1 MKHKNISIIFI
12 SLLIIAIL
20 LMMSPNM
27 LAYTIPAVENL
38 KVEYTDG
45 TAYLSWSS
53 VANADGYEVF
63 VNIPGY
69 GYANIGSVSDNKVSV
84 IGISEDTAYSVKVRA
99 YEYVNN
105 IRETGSFSNE
115 VDFDTNKEAD
125 LDRVTGVKVE
135 TTENIANVSWNS
147 VSGADGYE
155 VYLDIPNYGYLKIGN
170 VTTNSA
176 ILMGFPTNGKY
187 AVKIRAYKGTNGED
201 GYGEFSSSKTFNID
215 NEDLDDDKKVELD
228 QVRNLTYDLDKD
240 KVYLDW
246 SNVTDADEYIVYI
259 SINGGSYSEIGRV
272 TGSEAIIN
280 DLREN
285 TTYKVKIAAYNKH
298 DDVYGEESKVI
309 TFKTD
314 KEFEEKIEID
324 KVRNLTVDVDGN
336 KVYLDWS
343 NVADADEYEVYL
355 SKNSGAYSLVGTVE
369 NSNATISE
377 LDYDTSYKVKVR
389 AYNEKYDEY
398 GTYSDIK
405 SFKTEEDEDK
415 IEIGKVRNLS
425 VDVDGNKVY
434 LDWSNVADADE
445 YEVYLS
451 KNSGAYS
458 LIGTVTNSNATISE
472 LDYDTSYKVKVRA
485 YNEKYD
491 EYGTYSDI
499 KSFKTEEDE
508 DKIEIGKVRNLSV
521 DVDGNKVYLDWSNV
535 ADADEYEVYL
545 SKNSGA
551 YKLVGTVANS
561 NATISQLDYNT
572 SYKVKVRAYNERYD
586 EYGTYSDIESFK
598 TEKRYNDDDED
609 DYTSTTVGTVRALS
623 LEVQNRNE
631 VALEWSA
638 VSGADG
644 YEVYLSEDGG
654 SYKHVL
660 TTKYVKEII
669 TDLEYNTSYRV
680 KVRAYKEVNGREKYG
695 SYSSAKSFKTER
707 YSSSINNEDVGKVT
721 NVKATVTGSTVYLS
735 WKSVPGAVKYEI
747 LFTVPGY
754 GGATSIWSEGP
765 GRTISGLTTKDSNY
779 TARVRAYKYVD
790 GRLVPGEYSDVVR
803 FHGE

>member
-1 MKHKNISIIFI
+1 MMKHKNISIIFI

-155 VYLDIPNYGYLKIGN
+155 VYIDIPSYGYLKIGN

-215 NEDLDDDKKVELD
+215 NEELDDDKKVELD
-228 QVRNLTYDLDKD
+228 QVENLTYDLDKD
-240 KVYLDW
+240 KVYLNW

-272 TGSEAIIN
+272 TGSEATIN
-280 DLREN
+280 ALKEN

-298 DDVYGEESKVI
+298 DDVYGEESKII
-309 TFKTD
+309 TFTTD
-314 KEFEEKIEID
+314 REFEEKIELD
-324 KVRNLTVDVDGN
+324 KVRNLT
-336 KVYLDWS
+336 
-343 NVADADEYEVYL
+343 
-355 SKNSGAYSLVGTVE
+355 
-369 NSNATISE
+369 
-377 LDYDTSYKVKVR
+377 
-389 AYNEKYDEY
+389 
-398 GTYSDIK
+398 
-405 SFKTEEDEDK
+405 
-415 IEIGKVRNLS
+415 

-660 TTKYVKEII
+660 TTKYVTEII

>member
-1 MKHKNISIIFI
+1 MMKHKNISIIFI

-155 VYLDIPNYGYLKIGN
+155 VYIDIPSYGYLKIGN

-298 DDVYGEESKVI
+298 DDVYGEESKII

-314 KEFEEKIEID
+314 KEFEEKIELD

-343 NVADADEYEVYL
+343 NVTDADEYEVYL
-355 SKNSGAYSLVGTVE
+355 SKNSGAYSLVGTV
-369 NSNATISE
+369 
-377 LDYDTSYKVKVR
+377 
-389 AYNEKYDEY
+389 
-398 GTYSDIK
+398 
-405 SFKTEEDEDK
+405 
-415 IEIGKVRNLS
+415 
-425 VDVDGNKVY
+425 
-434 LDWSNVADADE
+434 
-445 YEVYLS
+445 
-451 KNSGAYS
+451 
-458 LIGTVTNSNATISE
+458 TNSNATISQ
-472 LDYDTSYKVKVRA
+472 LDYNTSYKVKVRA

-586 EYGTYSDIESFK
+586 EYGTYSDIKSFK

>member
-1 MKHKNISIIFI
+1 MMKHKNISIIFI

-155 VYLDIPNYGYLKIGN
+155 VYIDIPNYGYLKIGN

-272 TGSEAIIN
+272 TGSEATIN
-280 DLREN
+280 ALKEN

-298 DDVYGEESKVI
+298 DDVYGEESKII

-314 KEFEEKIEID
+314 KEFEEKIELD

-355 SKNSGAYSLVGTVE
+355 SKNSGAYKLVGTVA
-369 NSNATISE
+369 NSNATISQ
-377 LDYDTSYKVKVR
+377 LDY
-389 AYNEKYDEY
+389 N
-398 GTYSDIK
+398 
-405 SFKTEEDEDK
+405 
-415 IEIGKVRNLS
+415 
-425 VDVDGNKVY
+425 
-434 LDWSNVADADE
+434 
-445 YEVYLS
+445 
-451 KNSGAYS
+451 
-458 LIGTVTNSNATISE
+458 
-472 LDYDTSYKVKVRA
+472 TSYKVKVRA

-572 SYKVKVRAYNERYD
+572 SYKVKVRAYNEKYD
-586 EYGTYSDIESFK
+586 EYGTYSDIKSFK

-623 LEVQNRNE
+623 LKVQNRNE

-669 TDLEYNTSYRV
+669 TDLEYNTSYKV

-754 GGATSIWSEGP
+754 GGTTSIWSEGP

>member
-155 VYLDIPNYGYLKIGN
+155 VYIDIPSYGYLKIGN

-298 DDVYGEESKVI
+298 DDVYGEESKII

-314 KEFEEKIEID
+314 KEFEEKIELD

-355 SKNSGAYSLVGTVE
+355 SKNSGAYSLVGTVT
-369 NSNATISE
+369 NSNATISQ

-415 IEIGKVRNLS
+415 IEIGK
-425 VDVDGNKVY
+425 
-434 LDWSNVADADE
+434 
-445 YEVYLS
+445 
-451 KNSGAYS
+451 
-458 LIGTVTNSNATISE
+458 I
-472 LDYDTSYKVKVRA
+472 
-485 YNEKYD
+485 
-491 EYGTYSDI
+491 
-499 KSFKTEEDE
+499 
-508 DKIEIGKVRNLSV
+508 RNLSV

-765 GRTISGLTTKDSNY
+765 GRTISGLTTKNSNY

>member
-215 NEDLDDDKKVELD
+215 NEELDDDKKVELD

-369 NSNATISE
+369 
-377 LDYDTSYKVKVR
+377 
-389 AYNEKYDEY
+389 
-398 GTYSDIK
+398 
-405 SFKTEEDEDK
+405 
-415 IEIGKVRNLS
+415 
-425 VDVDGNKVY
+425 
-434 LDWSNVADADE
+434 
-445 YEVYLS
+445 
-451 KNSGAYS
+451 
-458 LIGTVTNSNATISE
+458 NSNATISE

>member
-1 MKHKNISIIFI
+1 MMKHKNISIIFI

-155 VYLDIPNYGYLKIGN
+155 VYIDIPSYGYLKIGN

-215 NEDLDDDKKVELD
+215 NEELDDDKKVELD
-228 QVRNLTYDLDKD
+228 QVENLTYDLDKD
-240 KVYLDW
+240 KVYLNW

-272 TGSEAIIN
+272 TGSEATIN
-280 DLREN
+280 ALKEN

-298 DDVYGEESKVI
+298 DDVYGEESKII
-309 TFKTD
+309 TFTTD
-314 KEFEEKIEID
+314 REFEEKIELD
-324 KVRNLTVDVDGN
+324 KVRNLT
-336 KVYLDWS
+336 
-343 NVADADEYEVYL
+343 
-355 SKNSGAYSLVGTVE
+355 
-369 NSNATISE
+369 
-377 LDYDTSYKVKVR
+377 
-389 AYNEKYDEY
+389 
-398 GTYSDIK
+398 
-405 SFKTEEDEDK
+405 
-415 IEIGKVRNLS
+415 

-572 SYKVKVRAYNERYD
+572 SYKVKIRAYNERYD

-598 TEKRYNDDDED
+598 TEKRYNVDDED
-609 DYTSTTVGTVRALS
+609 VYSSTTVGTVRALS

>member
-155 VYLDIPNYGYLKIGN
+155 VYIDIPSYGYLKIGN

-298 DDVYGEESKVI
+298 DDVYGEESKII

-314 KEFEEKIEID
+314 KEFEEKIELD

-343 NVADADEYEVYL
+343 NVTDADEYEVYL
-355 SKNSGAYSLVGTVE
+355 SKNSGAYSLVGTV
-369 NSNATISE
+369 
-377 LDYDTSYKVKVR
+377 
-389 AYNEKYDEY
+389 
-398 GTYSDIK
+398 
-405 SFKTEEDEDK
+405 
-415 IEIGKVRNLS
+415 
-425 VDVDGNKVY
+425 
-434 LDWSNVADADE
+434 
-445 YEVYLS
+445 
-451 KNSGAYS
+451 
-458 LIGTVTNSNATISE
+458 TNSNATISQ

-586 EYGTYSDIESFK
+586 EYGTYSDIKSFK

-623 LEVQNRNE
+623 LKVQNRNE

>member
-1 MKHKNISIIFI
+1 MMKHKNISIIFI

-155 VYLDIPNYGYLKIGN
+155 VYIDIPSYGYLKIGN

-215 NEDLDDDKKVELD
+215 NEELDDDKKVELD
-228 QVRNLTYDLDKD
+228 QVENLTYDLDKD
-240 KVYLDW
+240 KVYLNW

-272 TGSEAIIN
+272 TGSEATIN
-280 DLREN
+280 ALKEN

-298 DDVYGEESKVI
+298 DDVYGEESKII
-309 TFKTD
+309 TFTTD
-314 KEFEEKIEID
+314 REFEEKIELD
-324 KVRNLTVDVDGN
+324 KVRNLT
-336 KVYLDWS
+336 
-343 NVADADEYEVYL
+343 
-355 SKNSGAYSLVGTVE
+355 
-369 NSNATISE
+369 
-377 LDYDTSYKVKVR
+377 
-389 AYNEKYDEY
+389 
-398 GTYSDIK
+398 
-405 SFKTEEDEDK
+405 
-415 IEIGKVRNLS
+415 

-508 DKIEIGKVRNLSV
+508 DKIEIGKVRNLRV

-586 EYGTYSDIESFK
+586 EYGTYSDIKSFK

>member
-155 VYLDIPNYGYLKIGN
+155 VYIDIPSYGYLKIGN

-215 NEDLDDDKKVELD
+215 NEELDDDKKVELD
-228 QVRNLTYDLDKD
+228 QVENLTYDLDKD
-240 KVYLDW
+240 KVYLNW

-272 TGSEAIIN
+272 TGSEATIN
-280 DLREN
+280 ALKEN

-298 DDVYGEESKVI
+298 DDVYGEESKII
-309 TFKTD
+309 TFTTD
-314 KEFEEKIEID
+314 REFEEKIELD
-324 KVRNLTVDVDGN
+324 KVRNLT
-336 KVYLDWS
+336 
-343 NVADADEYEVYL
+343 
-355 SKNSGAYSLVGTVE
+355 
-369 NSNATISE
+369 
-377 LDYDTSYKVKVR
+377 
-389 AYNEKYDEY
+389 
-398 GTYSDIK
+398 
-405 SFKTEEDEDK
+405 
-415 IEIGKVRNLS
+415 

-586 EYGTYSDIESFK
+586 EYGAYSDIKSFK
-598 TEKRYNDDDED
+598 TDKRYNDDED
-609 DYTSTTVGTVRALS
+609 DDNTSTTVGTVRGLDI
-623 LEVQNRNE
+623 EVQNRNE

>member
-451 KNSGAYS
+451 KNSGAY
-458 LIGTVTNSNATISE
+458 
-472 LDYDTSYKVKVRA
+472 
-485 YNEKYD
+485 
-491 EYGTYSDI
+491 
-499 KSFKTEEDE
+499 
-508 DKIEIGKVRNLSV
+508 
-521 DVDGNKVYLDWSNV
+521 
-535 ADADEYEVYL
+535 
-545 SKNSGA
+545 
-551 YKLVGTVANS
+551 KLVGTVANS

>member
-1 MKHKNISIIFI
+1 MMKHKNISIIFI

-155 VYLDIPNYGYLKIGN
+155 VYIDIPSYGYLKIGN

-272 TGSEAIIN
+272 TGSEATIN
-280 DLREN
+280 ALKEN

-298 DDVYGEESKVI
+298 DDVYGEESKII
-309 TFKTD
+309 TFTTD
-314 KEFEEKIEID
+314 REFEEKIELD
-324 KVRNLTVDVDGN
+324 KVRNLT
-336 KVYLDWS
+336 
-343 NVADADEYEVYL
+343 
-355 SKNSGAYSLVGTVE
+355 
-369 NSNATISE
+369 
-377 LDYDTSYKVKVR
+377 
-389 AYNEKYDEY
+389 
-398 GTYSDIK
+398 
-405 SFKTEEDEDK
+405 
-415 IEIGKVRNLS
+415 

-491 EYGTYSDI
+491 EYGAYSD
-499 KSFKTEEDE
+499 
-508 DKIEIGKVRNLSV
+508 VR
-521 DVDGNKVYLDWSNV
+521 
-535 ADADEYEVYL
+535 
-545 SKNSGA
+545 
-551 YKLVGTVANS
+551 
-561 NATISQLDYNT
+561 
-572 SYKVKVRAYNERYD
+572 
-586 EYGTYSDIESFK
+586 SFK

-623 LEVQNRNE
+623 LKVQNRNE

>member
-1 MKHKNISIIFI
+1 MMKHKNISIIFI

-155 VYLDIPNYGYLKIGN
+155 VYIDIPSYGYLKIGN

-298 DDVYGEESKVI
+298 DDVYGEESKII

-314 KEFEEKIEID
+314 KEFEEKIELD

-343 NVADADEYEVYL
+343 NVTDADEYEVYL
-355 SKNSGAYSLVGTVE
+355 SKNSGAYSLVGTV
-369 NSNATISE
+369 
-377 LDYDTSYKVKVR
+377 
-389 AYNEKYDEY
+389 
-398 GTYSDIK
+398 
-405 SFKTEEDEDK
+405 
-415 IEIGKVRNLS
+415 
-425 VDVDGNKVY
+425 
-434 LDWSNVADADE
+434 
-445 YEVYLS
+445 
-451 KNSGAYS
+451 
-458 LIGTVTNSNATISE
+458 TNSNATISQ

-586 EYGTYSDIESFK
+586 EYGTYSDIKSFK

-623 LEVQNRNE
+623 LKVQNRNE

>member
-155 VYLDIPNYGYLKIGN
+155 VYIDIPNYGYLKIGN

-272 TGSEAIIN
+272 TGSEATIN
-280 DLREN
+280 ALKEN

-298 DDVYGEESKVI
+298 DDVYGEESKII

-314 KEFEEKIEID
+314 KEFEEKIELD
-324 KVRNLTVDVDGN
+324 KVRNLT
-336 KVYLDWS
+336 
-343 NVADADEYEVYL
+343 
-355 SKNSGAYSLVGTVE
+355 
-369 NSNATISE
+369 
-377 LDYDTSYKVKVR
+377 
-389 AYNEKYDEY
+389 
-398 GTYSDIK
+398 
-405 SFKTEEDEDK
+405 
-415 IEIGKVRNLS
+415 

>member
-1 MKHKNISIIFI
+1 MMKHKNISIIFI

-272 TGSEAIIN
+272 TGSEATIN
-280 DLREN
+280 ALKEN

-298 DDVYGEESKVI
+298 DDVYGEESKII
-309 TFKTD
+309 TFTTD
-314 KEFEEKIEID
+314 REFEEKIELD
-324 KVRNLTVDVDGN
+324 KVRNLT
-336 KVYLDWS
+336 
-343 NVADADEYEVYL
+343 
-355 SKNSGAYSLVGTVE
+355 
-369 NSNATISE
+369 
-377 LDYDTSYKVKVR
+377 
-389 AYNEKYDEY
+389 
-398 GTYSDIK
+398 
-405 SFKTEEDEDK
+405 
-415 IEIGKVRNLS
+415 

-586 EYGTYSDIESFK
+586 EYGTYSDIKSFK

>member
-1 MKHKNISIIFI
+1 MMKHKNISIIFI

-298 DDVYGEESKVI
+298 DDVYGEESKII

-314 KEFEEKIEID
+314 KEFEEKIELD

-343 NVADADEYEVYL
+343 NVTDADEYEVYL

-369 NSNATISE
+369 
-377 LDYDTSYKVKVR
+377 
-389 AYNEKYDEY
+389 
-398 GTYSDIK
+398 
-405 SFKTEEDEDK
+405 
-415 IEIGKVRNLS
+415 
-425 VDVDGNKVY
+425 
-434 LDWSNVADADE
+434 
-445 YEVYLS
+445 
-451 KNSGAYS
+451 
-458 LIGTVTNSNATISE
+458 NSNATISE

>member
-1 MKHKNISIIFI
+1 MMKHKNISIIFI

-155 VYLDIPNYGYLKIGN
+155 VYIDIPSYGYLKIGN

-215 NEDLDDDKKVELD
+215 NEELDDDKKVELD

-272 TGSEAIIN
+272 TGSEATIN
-280 DLREN
+280 ALKEN

-298 DDVYGEESKVI
+298 DDVYGEESKII

-314 KEFEEKIEID
+314 KEFEEKIELD

-355 SKNSGAYSLVGTVE
+355 SKNSGAYSLIGTVT

-499 KSFKTEEDE
+499 KSFKTE
-508 DKIEIGKVRNLSV
+508 
-521 DVDGNKVYLDWSNV
+521 
-535 ADADEYEVYL
+535 
-545 SKNSGA
+545 
-551 YKLVGTVANS
+551 
-561 NATISQLDYNT
+561 
-572 SYKVKVRAYNERYD
+572 
-586 EYGTYSDIESFK
+586 
-598 TEKRYNDDDED
+598 KRYNDDDED

-623 LEVQNRNE
+623 LKVQNRNE

>member
-1 MKHKNISIIFI
+1 MMKHKNISIIFI

-155 VYLDIPNYGYLKIGN
+155 VYIDIPSYGYLKIGN

-298 DDVYGEESKVI
+298 DDVYGEESKII

-314 KEFEEKIEID
+314 KEFEEKIELD

-343 NVADADEYEVYL
+343 NVTDADEYEVYL
-355 SKNSGAYSLVGTVE
+355 SKNSGAYSLVGTV
-369 NSNATISE
+369 
-377 LDYDTSYKVKVR
+377 
-389 AYNEKYDEY
+389 
-398 GTYSDIK
+398 
-405 SFKTEEDEDK
+405 
-415 IEIGKVRNLS
+415 
-425 VDVDGNKVY
+425 
-434 LDWSNVADADE
+434 
-445 YEVYLS
+445 
-451 KNSGAYS
+451 
-458 LIGTVTNSNATISE
+458 TNSNATISQ

-586 EYGTYSDIESFK
+586 EYGTYSDIKSFK

>member
-1 MKHKNISIIFI
+1 MMKHKNISIIFI

-155 VYLDIPNYGYLKIGN
+155 VYIDIPNYGYLKIGN

-298 DDVYGEESKVI
+298 DDVYGEESKII
-309 TFKTD
+309 TFTTD
-314 KEFEEKIEID
+314 REFEEKIELD

-355 SKNSGAYSLVGTVE
+355 SKNSGAYKLVGTVA
-369 NSNATISE
+369 NSNATISQ
-377 LDYDTSYKVKVR
+377 LDY
-389 AYNEKYDEY
+389 N
-398 GTYSDIK
+398 
-405 SFKTEEDEDK
+405 
-415 IEIGKVRNLS
+415 
-425 VDVDGNKVY
+425 
-434 LDWSNVADADE
+434 
-445 YEVYLS
+445 
-451 KNSGAYS
+451 
-458 LIGTVTNSNATISE
+458 
-472 LDYDTSYKVKVRA
+472 TSYKVKVRA

-572 SYKVKVRAYNERYD
+572 SYKVKVRAYNEKYD
-586 EYGTYSDIESFK
+586 EYGTYSDIKSFK

-609 DYTSTTVGTVRALS
+609 DYTSTTVGSVRALS

>member
-1 MKHKNISIIFI
+1 MMKHKNISIIFI

-201 GYGEFSSSKTFNID
+201 GYGEFSSSKTFNIE

-298 DDVYGEESKVI
+298 DDVYGEESKII
-309 TFKTD
+309 TFTTD
-314 KEFEEKIEID
+314 REFEEKIELD
-324 KVRNLTVDVDGN
+324 KVRNLT
-336 KVYLDWS
+336 
-343 NVADADEYEVYL
+343 
-355 SKNSGAYSLVGTVE
+355 
-369 NSNATISE
+369 
-377 LDYDTSYKVKVR
+377 
-389 AYNEKYDEY
+389 
-398 GTYSDIK
+398 
-405 SFKTEEDEDK
+405 
-415 IEIGKVRNLS
+415 
-425 VDVDGNKVY
+425 
-434 LDWSNVADADE
+434 
-445 YEVYLS
+445 
-451 KNSGAYS
+451 
-458 LIGTVTNSNATISE
+458 
-472 LDYDTSYKVKVRA
+472 
-485 YNEKYD
+485 
-491 EYGTYSDI
+491 
-499 KSFKTEEDE
+499 
-508 DKIEIGKVRNLSV
+508 V

-572 SYKVKVRAYNERYD
+572 SYKVKIRAYNERYD

>member
-155 VYLDIPNYGYLKIGN
+155 VYIDIPSYGYLKIGN

-215 NEDLDDDKKVELD
+215 NEELDDDKKVELD

-272 TGSEAIIN
+272 TGSEATIN
-280 DLREN
+280 ALKEN

-298 DDVYGEESKVI
+298 DDVYGEESKII

-314 KEFEEKIEID
+314 KEFEEKIELD
-324 KVRNLTVDVDGN
+324 KVRNLT
-336 KVYLDWS
+336 
-343 NVADADEYEVYL
+343 
-355 SKNSGAYSLVGTVE
+355 
-369 NSNATISE
+369 
-377 LDYDTSYKVKVR
+377 
-389 AYNEKYDEY
+389 
-398 GTYSDIK
+398 
-405 SFKTEEDEDK
+405 
-415 IEIGKVRNLS
+415 

-765 GRTISGLTTKDSNY
+765 GRTISGLTTKNSNY

>member
-1 MKHKNISIIFI
+1 MMKHKNISIIFI

-155 VYLDIPNYGYLKIGN
+155 VYIDIPSYGYLKIGN

-215 NEDLDDDKKVELD
+215 NEELDDDKKVELD
-228 QVRNLTYDLDKD
+228 QVENLTYDLDKD
-240 KVYLDW
+240 KVYLNW

-272 TGSEAIIN
+272 TGSEATIN
-280 DLREN
+280 ALKEN

-298 DDVYGEESKVI
+298 DDVYGEESKII
-309 TFKTD
+309 TFTTD
-314 KEFEEKIEID
+314 REFEEKIELD
-324 KVRNLTVDVDGN
+324 KVRNLT
-336 KVYLDWS
+336 
-343 NVADADEYEVYL
+343 
-355 SKNSGAYSLVGTVE
+355 
-369 NSNATISE
+369 
-377 LDYDTSYKVKVR
+377 
-389 AYNEKYDEY
+389 
-398 GTYSDIK
+398 
-405 SFKTEEDEDK
+405 
-415 IEIGKVRNLS
+415 

-499 KSFKTEEDE
+499 KSFKTEEDEDE

-598 TEKRYNDDDED
+598 TEKRYNDDEED

>member
-1 MKHKNISIIFI
+1 MMKHKNISIIFI

-155 VYLDIPNYGYLKIGN
+155 VYIDIPSYGYLKIGN

-298 DDVYGEESKVI
+298 DDVYGEESKII

-314 KEFEEKIEID
+314 KEFEEKIELD

-343 NVADADEYEVYL
+343 NVTDADEYEVYL
-355 SKNSGAYSLVGTVE
+355 SKNSGAYSLVGTV
-369 NSNATISE
+369 
-377 LDYDTSYKVKVR
+377 
-389 AYNEKYDEY
+389 
-398 GTYSDIK
+398 
-405 SFKTEEDEDK
+405 
-415 IEIGKVRNLS
+415 
-425 VDVDGNKVY
+425 
-434 LDWSNVADADE
+434 
-445 YEVYLS
+445 
-451 KNSGAYS
+451 
-458 LIGTVTNSNATISE
+458 TNSNATISQ

>member
-1 MKHKNISIIFI
+1 MMKHKNISIIFI

-155 VYLDIPNYGYLKIGN
+155 VYIDIPNYGYLKIGN

-246 SNVTDADEYIVYI
+246 SNVTDADEYIVHI
-259 SINGGSYSEIGRV
+259 SINAGSYSELGRV

-280 DLREN
+280 ALKEN

-298 DDVYGEESKVI
+298 DDVYGEESKII
-309 TFKTD
+309 TFTTD
-314 KEFEEKIEID
+314 REFEEKIELD
-324 KVRNLTVDVDGN
+324 KVRNLT
-336 KVYLDWS
+336 
-343 NVADADEYEVYL
+343 
-355 SKNSGAYSLVGTVE
+355 
-369 NSNATISE
+369 
-377 LDYDTSYKVKVR
+377 
-389 AYNEKYDEY
+389 
-398 GTYSDIK
+398 
-405 SFKTEEDEDK
+405 
-415 IEIGKVRNLS
+415 

>member
-155 VYLDIPNYGYLKIGN
+155 VYIDIPSYGYLKIGN

-314 KEFEEKIEID
+314 KEFEEKIELD

-343 NVADADEYEVYL
+343 NVTDADEYEVYL

-369 NSNATISE
+369 
-377 LDYDTSYKVKVR
+377 
-389 AYNEKYDEY
+389 
-398 GTYSDIK
+398 
-405 SFKTEEDEDK
+405 
-415 IEIGKVRNLS
+415 
-425 VDVDGNKVY
+425 
-434 LDWSNVADADE
+434 
-445 YEVYLS
+445 
-451 KNSGAYS
+451 
-458 LIGTVTNSNATISE
+458 NSNATISE

>member
-1 MKHKNISIIFI
+1 MMKHKNISIIFI

-155 VYLDIPNYGYLKIGN
+155 VYIDIPSYGYLKIGN

-272 TGSEAIIN
+272 TGSEATIN
-280 DLREN
+280 ALKEN

-298 DDVYGEESKVI
+298 DDVYGEESKII
-309 TFKTD
+309 TFTTD
-314 KEFEEKIEID
+314 REFEEKIELD
-324 KVRNLTVDVDGN
+324 KVRNLT
-336 KVYLDWS
+336 
-343 NVADADEYEVYL
+343 
-355 SKNSGAYSLVGTVE
+355 
-369 NSNATISE
+369 
-377 LDYDTSYKVKVR
+377 
-389 AYNEKYDEY
+389 
-398 GTYSDIK
+398 
-405 SFKTEEDEDK
+405 
-415 IEIGKVRNLS
+415 

-572 SYKVKVRAYNERYD
+572 SYKVKVRAYNEKYD
-586 EYGTYSDIESFK
+586 EYGTYSDIKSFK

-609 DYTSTTVGTVRALS
+609 DYTSTTVGSVRALS

>member
-1 MKHKNISIIFI
+1 MMKHKNISIIFI

-298 DDVYGEESKVI
+298 DDVYGEESKII

-314 KEFEEKIEID
+314 KEFEEKIELD

-343 NVADADEYEVYL
+343 NVTDADEYEVYL
-355 SKNSGAYSLVGTVE
+355 SKNSGAYSLVGTV
-369 NSNATISE
+369 
-377 LDYDTSYKVKVR
+377 
-389 AYNEKYDEY
+389 
-398 GTYSDIK
+398 
-405 SFKTEEDEDK
+405 
-415 IEIGKVRNLS
+415 
-425 VDVDGNKVY
+425 
-434 LDWSNVADADE
+434 
-445 YEVYLS
+445 
-451 KNSGAYS
+451 
-458 LIGTVTNSNATISE
+458 TNSNATISQ